1 MSPALNFQQVILKLH
16 EFWASHDCVICE
28 PYNVQVGAGTGNPA
42 TLLKVLGPEPWRA
55 AYVEPSV
62 RPDDG
67 RFGQNPNRM
76 QKYYQYQVILKPDP
90 GNPQELYLA
99 SLDALG
105 ISRRE
110 HDIRF
115 VEDNWES
122 PALGAWGLGWEV
134 WLDGQE
140 ITQFTYFQQAGGLP
154 LAPVS
159 VEITYGI
166 ERIALALQGRESA
179 WAMDWLDGL
188 SYADLMFN
196 EELEH
201 CRYYFDVADVE
212 ALRQVY
218 GIYEREYA
226 RALEGDALIAAYDYV
241 LKCSHLFNVLDTR
254 GAVGVTERANYFRRM
269 REMARSIAKAY
280 VAKRGQLGHPLMK
293 MAERW
298 RGFEVQCAADLPA
311 APPAAADVLLEIGVE
326 ELPAADAAAALR
338 QARRRAPILFDEL
351 RLERKGIEVYATPRR
366 IVVIGRQVAPRQ
378 RDEVFIAKGPPAD
391 RAFDADGNPTRAAR
405 GFAKSKGLDVADLEV
420 REMDGGRYVTARV
433 RHVGRPTTEALAE
446 RLPAFI
452 GGLKFGKTMRWN
464 ETGTAF
470 SRPVRWLAALFGD
483 AVIPFEFAGLASGD
497 VTRGLRPYGSPE
509 TKLTGLESYLAVGR
523 EQGIILDDG
532 RRRAVIEAQA
542 ETLAAEVGGRVAADG
557 ELLAE
562 VTNLVEAPM
571 AFRGSFEAK
580 YLELPRDVLV
590 TVMRKHQRYFAVE
603 DADGRLMNHFIGVR
617 NGDGEHLDKVVRGN
631 EHVIGARFSDAVFF
645 YQADIQKSLED
656 CLPRLGTLMFQA
668 DLGSMLEKSR
678 RVAGTIAGLGK
689 LLGFAAAD
697 IDIAQQAAPIAKADL
712 ATNMVVEMTS
722 LQGIM
727 GREYALK
734 AGRPAAV
741 ADAIFEHWLPRGA
754 GDRLPASNA
763 GRLLALADKLDS
775 LLGLFAVGLAPKST
789 SDPYGLRRTTLGIVQ
804 ILVDG
809 DIEVDLRRAIQL
821 VAASQPVEVGPG
833 IERQVFDF
841 IGARLAAWLGD
852 EHGCRP
858 DVIRAVLKAQAH
870 NPAGAVRGVKEL
882 SQWVSRGDWEEILD
896 SFARCARMTA
906 KEETQDLRPEL
917 LDESQERALHQAFK
931 KASAQIADMVTQ
943 SASEASAEVADMVTQ
958 SARKASAQIAD
969 MVTRPASEASAE
981 VADMVGNVGDFLE
994 AFEKMIPAIG
1004 DFFDHVLVHTDDVE
1018 RRQNRI
1024 ALLQKVSGMQDGRAD
1039 LSELDNF

>member
-16 EFWASHDCVICE
+16 EFWASHHCVIWE

-99 SLDALG
+99 SLEALG
-105 ISRRE
+105 ISQRE

-140 ITQFTYFQQAGGLP
+140 ITQFTYFQQAGGLH
-154 LAPVS
+154 LEPVS

-166 ERIALALQGRESA
+166 ERIALALQNCESA

-188 SYADLMFN
+188 SYADVMFN
-196 EELEH
+196 EEVEY
-201 CRYYFDVADVE
+201 CRYYFDAADVD
-212 ALRQVY
+212 ALGQVY

-254 GAVGVTERANYFRRM
+254 GAIGVTERANYFRRM
-269 REMARSIAKAY
+269 REMTRSIAKEY
-280 VAKRGQLGHPLMK
+280 VLKREELGHPLMK
-293 MAERW
+293 MAEKW
-298 RGFEVQCAADLPA
+298 RGFQVQCPADLPP
-311 APPAAADVLLEIGVE
+311 APTSAADVLLEIGVE
-326 ELPAADAAAALR
+326 ELPAADAAAVRR
-338 QARRRAPILFDEL
+338 QAQADAAALFDDL
-351 RLERKGIEVYATPRR
+351 RLACEGLEVYVTPRR
-366 IVVIGRQVAPRQ
+366 IAVIGRQVAPRQ
-378 RDEVFIAKGPPAD
+378 ADEEFVAKGPPAE
-391 RAFDADGNPTRAAR
+391 RAFDADGYPTRAAR
-405 GFAKSKGLDVADLEV
+405 GFAGSKGLDVADLEV
-420 REMDGGRYVTARV
+420 REMDGGSYVTARV
-433 RHVGRPTTEALAE
+433 RNVGRPTTEALAE
-446 RLPAFI
+446 RLPQFVA
-452 GGLKFGKTMRWN
+452 GLKFGKAMRWN
-464 ETGTAF
+464 ETGAVF

-483 AVIPFEFAGLASGD
+483 VVIPFEFAGLASGA

-509 TKLTGLESYLAVGR
+509 KRLTDPASFVRASR
-523 EQGIILDDG
+523 EQGIILDYG
-532 RRRAVIEAQA
+532 RRQRVIEEQIRA
-542 ETLAAEVGGRVAADG
+542 LAAEVGGFAAADG

-562 VTNLVEAPM
+562 VTNLVEAPT

-603 DADGRLMNHFIGVR
+603 DADGRLMNYFIGVR
-617 NGDGEHLDKVVRGN
+617 NGDSEYLDKVVRGN
-631 EHVIGARFSDAVFF
+631 EHVIRARFSDADFF
-645 YQADIQKSLED
+645 YQADIQRPLKD
-656 CLPRLGTLMFQA
+656 CLPRLGTLTFQA
-668 DLGSMLEKSR
+668 DLGSMLEKSE
-678 RVAGTIAGLGK
+678 RVAKTVEGLGA
-689 LLGFAAAD
+689 LLGLDEAD
-697 IDIAQQAAPIAKADL
+697 VSIAQQAAQIAKADL

-734 AGRPAAV
+734 EGLPPAA

-754 GDRLPASNA
+754 GDILPASDA

-789 SDPYGLRRTTLGIVQ
+789 SDPYGLRRTALGIVQ

-809 DIEVDLRRAIQL
+809 DIEVDLRRAIEL
-821 VAASQPVEVGPG
+821 AAPGQPVELAPG
-833 IERQVFDF
+833 IKRQARDF
-841 IGARLAAWLGD
+841 IRARLAGWLSD
-852 EHGCRP
+852 EYDYKP
-858 DVIRAVLKAQAH
+858 DVIKAVLNVQAH
-870 NPAGAVRGVKEL
+870 NPAGAVRGIDEL
-882 SQWVSRGDWEEILD
+882 SQWVRRDDWELVLD
-896 SFARCARMTA
+896 SFARCVRMA
-906 KEETQDLRPEL
+906 GGEETQTLRPEL
-917 LDESQERALHQAFK
+917 LAEPQEEALYGAGQAAANTLAQSDNVDGFLRAFAPL
-931 KASAQIADMVTQ
+931 
-943 SASEASAEVADMVTQ
+943 
-958 SARKASAQIAD
+958 
-969 MVTRPASEASAE
+969 
-981 VADMVGNVGDFLE
+981 
-994 AFEKMIPAIG
+994 IPAITE
-1004 DFFDHVLVHTDDVE
+1004 FFDHVLVHADDVRL
-1018 RRQNRI
+1018 RRNRI
-1024 ALLQKVSGMQDGRAD
+1024 ALLQLVSRMQDGRAD
-1039 LSELDNF
+1039 LSQLDNF